1 MIRALICLAF
11 GLVPG
16 MAQALILCIGVGPA
30 FAFVS
35 DGETAQFDYV
45 GDGTFA
51 LGTAL
56 PLPLE
61 LPASSLIGTTD
72 PIPFAL
78 TDTPCEAMGV
88 TLPVTITLLVPSNG
102 AEARFRGCCRD
113 HRSVPQS

>member
-1 MIRALICLAF
+1 MIRALIGLAL
-11 GLVPG
+11 GLMPG
-16 MAQALILCIGVGPA
+16 MAQALILCVGVGPS

-35 DGETAQFDYV
+35 DGQTAQFDYV

-51 LGTAL
+51 LGTPL

-61 LPASSLIGTTD
+61 LPASSLVETTD

-78 TDTPCEAMGV
+78 TDTPCEALGV

-102 AEARFRGCCRD
+102 AEAEFRGCCRD
-113 HRSVPQS
+113 RRTAPQS